1 MITMNASFRLLKPL
15 SRQSNLLKRYNK
27 TILRTISCYT
37 KTFNNVYKVPSFEQ
51 KRLYSDWNPNIV
63 KSPYP
68 DVPVPD
74 TTLSDFFWEKA
85 EKWSDLTAVV
95 CGVTGREIKYKELRL
110 LCKRLATSLLKEGI
124 KPGDV
129 VAMILPN
136 MPEFPVIALGL
147 LEAGVVVT
155 TINPLY
161 TADEIVYQIK
171 NSKAVGIF
179 TIPEKLDT
187 VLEAKSILEQ
197 EDPANPKKLRI
208 ISTNHVLGDEPELP
222 KGVDRLTR
230 LIDDNVDISELPSLQ
245 TKCQTTH
252 DVAVIPYSSGTT
264 GRPKGV
270 CLTHRNLISGIIS
283 MHILGDVEDATS
295 GRQEVVPAI
304 LPCFHIYGLSVVLLQ
319 SLYCG
324 GKVVTL
330 PKFDENLFL
339 NVMKKYKSTVLYV
352 APPLVLYL
360 GSSPNVTDEHLSS
373 VKIILCGAAPVAES
387 DIMKCVKKSP
397 PTVFYKQGYG
407 LTETSPGI
415 CAMEKGIKKYN
426 SVGIV
431 AVNTLVKVADL
442 QTNQALGANEEG
454 EICVKGPQ
462 VMKEYLNNKKATAD
476 VFDKEGWFH
485 TGDIGYYDNDKHFY
499 ITDRLKELIKV
510 KGFQVAP
517 AELEALLRSHPD
529 VEDAGVIGVPDPR
542 KGESPIAFVKRIK
555 NSKVTQEDLKAFLAP
570 KIANF
575 KQIDTVV
582 FVESIPKSASGK
594 ILRKD
599 LKENYLKKIDLEG
612 FLETKKP
619 KNSHPNNPNERN

>member
-1 MITMNASFRLLKPL
+1 MLIMNASFRLLKPL
-15 SRQSNLLKRYNK
+15 SRQTNLLKRYNK
-27 TILRTISCYT
+27 TILRTLSCYT
-37 KTFNNVYKVPSFEQ
+37 KTFSVHQVPSFEQ
-51 KRLYSDWNPNIV
+51 KRRYSDWNPNIV
-63 KSPYP
+63 KSPYR
-68 DVPVPD
+68 DVPIPE
-74 TTLSDFFWEKA
+74 TLLTNFFWEKA
-85 EKWSDLTAVV
+85 EKWSDLTALV
-95 CGVTGREIKYKELRL
+95 CGITGREMKYKELRM
-110 LCKRLATSLLKEGI
+110 LCKRLATSLLKEGF

-147 LEAGVVVT
+147 LEAGIVVT

-171 NSKAVGIF
+171 NSQAVGIF

-187 VLEAKSILEQ
+187 VLEAKAILEQ
-197 EDPANPKKLRI
+197 ENPSNPSKLRI
-208 ISTNHVLGDEPELP
+208 ICTNHVLGDEPQIP
-222 KGVDRLTR
+222 KGVDRLSR
-230 LIDDNVDISELPSLQ
+230 LIDDNVDVSILPSLQ
-245 TKCQTTH
+245 GRGQTTN

-270 CLTHRNLISGIIS
+270 CLTHRNLISSIIC
-283 MHILGDVEDATS
+283 MHVLRDVEEATRS
-295 GRQEVVPAI
+295 NQEVIPAI
-304 LPCFHIYGLSVVLLQ
+304 LPSFHIFGFSVVMLQ

-324 GKVVTL
+324 AKVVTL
-330 PKFDENLFL
+330 PKFDENSFL
-339 NVMKKYKSTVLYV
+339 NVMKKYKCTVLYV

-360 GSSPNVTDEHLSS
+360 GSSPNVTEEHLRS
-373 VKIILCGAAPVAES
+373 VKIILSGAAPVAES

-442 QTNQALGANEEG
+442 QTNQALGPNEEG

-462 VMKEYLNNKKATAD
+462 VMKGYLNNEKATAN
-476 VFDKEGWFH
+476 VFDSEGWFH

-529 VEDAGVIGVPDPR
+529 VDDAGVIGIPDPR
-542 KGESPIAFVKRIK
+542 KGESPIGFVKRKK
-555 NSKVTQEDLKAFLAP
+555 NSKVTEDELKAFLAP
-570 KIANF
+570 KIATF
-575 KQIDTVV
+575 KQIDNIV

-619 KNSHPNNPNERN
+619 KDNCPNNPNERN

>member
-1 MITMNASFRLLKPL
+1 MNASFRLFKSF
-15 SRQSNLLKRYNK
+15 SRQSNILKRHNK
-27 TILRTISCYT
+27 TILRTISCYS
-37 KTFNNVYKVPSFEQ
+37 KTFNNVYKIPMYEQ
-51 KRLYSDWNPNIV
+51 KRNSSDWSPNIV
-63 KSPYP
+63 RSPYA
-68 DVPVPD
+68 DVPIPEAV
-74 TTLSDFFWEKA
+74 LADFFWEKA
-85 EKWSDLTAVV
+85 EKWSELTALV
-95 CGVTGREIKYKELRL
+95 CGVTGREMKYKELRL
-110 LCKRLATSLLKEGI
+110 LSKRLATSLLKDGI

-147 LEAGVVVT
+147 LEAGFIVT

-161 TADEIVYQIK
+161 TADEIVYQIR

-197 EDPANPKKLRI
+197 EDAANPSKLRI
-208 ISTNHVLGDEPELP
+208 ICTNYVLGDEPQLP
-222 KGVDRLTR
+222 KGVERLSP
-230 LIDDNVDISELPSLQ
+230 LIDDNVDVSILPSL
-245 TKCQTTH
+245 KGKSQTTY

-270 CLTHRNLISGIIS
+270 CLTHRNLISGITC
-283 MHILGDVEDATS
+283 MHVLGDVEDATS
-295 GRQEVVPAI
+295 SSQEVVPAV
-304 LPCFHIYGLSVVLLQ
+304 LPFFHIYGLSVVLLQ
-319 SLYCG
+319 TLYCG

-330 PKFDENLFL
+330 PKFEENTFL
-339 NVMKKYKSTVLYV
+339 NALKKHKSTVLYV

-360 GSSPNVTDEHLSS
+360 GSSPNVTEEHLRT
-373 VKIILCGAAPVAES
+373 VKIILSGAAPVAES

-426 SVGIV
+426 SVGVV
-431 AVNTLVKVADL
+431 AVNTLVKVSDL
-442 QTNQALGANEEG
+442 QTNQALGPNEEG

-462 VMKEYLNNKKATAD
+462 VMKGYLNNEKATAD

-485 TGDIGYYDNDKHFY
+485 TGDIGYYDNAKHFY

-529 VEDAGVIGVPDPR
+529 VEDAGVIGIPDPR
-542 KGESPIAFVKRIK
+542 KGESPIAFVKRVK
-555 NSKVTQEDLKAFLAP
+555 NSKITQDELKAFLAP
-570 KIANF
+570 KIATF
-575 KQIDTVV
+575 KQIDTVL

-619 KNSHPNNPNERN
+619 KDSHPNNPNERN